1 MYTKPLV
8 LTLLMI
14 TSALAGCIEDL
25 DVDSDTTDDII
36 VDDRSITATGDV
48 IYAADVGIGRDRA
61 GTNLDDC
68 NSNGGTWIEA
78 SERGGESYCDVD
90 ALDVQRIVCE
100 SVEGTWIW
108 FETDWTEDSGTREH
122 WVIPGRHNPRG
133 HAPHSHSHSHGDTTH
148 THAHQ
153 HGGVCDTD
161 NPEVLEE
168 LKIHCEAMSGNWTD
182 SEITIIF
189 ENSTAEQNRSND
201 TRDKFSLS
209 AFYRCVAEEPEI
221 SADECERRG
230 GTWFEERSLCY
241 FEEDREDDREITQ
254 EDCERRNGT
263 WVEAS
268 DRSRE
273 PYCDFGENDRDDT
286 DEDREITQ
294 EDCERR
300 NGTWTEA
307 SDREG
312 EFYCDFGDNDTPCDE
327 NMTCGDAVTC
337 VDGFLYP
344 STCGDRNCD
353 EPIGRCGAY
362 ASIIIVLSSWNSQHP
377 NYSGLNDIFN
387 STQPIEIFGYLDENR
402 NMEEATNEEARNYAE
417 QYGINFSFTPLV
429 GNEHGINS
437 SDIEEL
443 PYYAASFSMSC
454 DNIIENQ
461 IYDDFNGSYN
471 AVIDF
476 IDTWIDCTRSNGSED
491 NQETESQSQRECEER
506 GGTWVEERRE
516 CNDEENQ

>member
-1 MYTKPLV
+1 MYAKPLV
-8 LTLLMI
+8 LTLLII
-14 TSALAGCIEDL
+14 TAVLAGCLESS
-25 DVDSDTTDDII
+25 DVDDTRITDTTDDVI
-36 VDDRSITATGDV
+36 VDDRS
-48 IYAADVGIGRDRA
+48 GIVEGNEVDRDEEIA
-61 GTNLDDC
+61 PANPDDC
-68 NSNGGTWIEA
+68 NSGGGTWIEA
-78 SERGGESYCDVD
+78 SERGGESYCDMGD
-90 ALDVQRIVCE
+90 ENE
-100 SVEGTWIW
+100 SS
-108 FETDWTEDSGTREH
+108 ETG
-122 WVIPGRHNPRG
+122 
-133 HAPHSHSHSHGDTTH
+133 
-148 THAHQ
+148 
-153 HGGVCDTD
+153 
-161 NPEVLEE
+161 
-168 LKIHCEAMSGNWTD
+168 
-182 SEITIIF
+182 EITQ
-189 ENSTAEQNRSND
+189 ED
-201 TRDKFSLS
+201 
-209 AFYRCVAEEPEI
+209 
-221 SADECERRG
+221 CERRG
-230 GTWFEERSLCY
+230 GTWSEERSTCY

-263 WVEAS
+263 WTAAS
-268 DRSRE
+268 DRE
-273 PYCDFGENDRDDT
+273 GEFYCDFGENDRDDT

-300 NGTWTEA
+300 NGTWTA
-307 SDREG
+307 TSDREG

-362 ASIIIVLSSWNSQHP
+362 ASIIIVLSSWNAQHP

-387 STQPIEIFGYLDENR
+387 STQPIEIFGYLDENS

-454 DNIIENQ
+454 DDIIENQ

-476 IDTWIDCTRSNGSED
+476 IDTWIDCTRSNGSE
-491 NQETESQSQRECEER
+491 NSQETESQSQRECEER